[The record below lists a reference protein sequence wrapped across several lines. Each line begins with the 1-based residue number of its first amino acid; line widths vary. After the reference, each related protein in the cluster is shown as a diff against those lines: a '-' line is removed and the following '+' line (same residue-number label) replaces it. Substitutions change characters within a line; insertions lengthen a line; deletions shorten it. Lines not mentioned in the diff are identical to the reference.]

1 MAGFGARAVRAAC
14 GGMAGRYGKM
24 NSLVLCIIVYLGFIV
39 AYRTYGRFLG
49 NKIFELSK
57 DAITPA
63 CEIDDGVDYVPTKK
77 NILFGHHFTSIAG
90 TGPIVGPA
98 IGVIWGWVPALIWV
112 FVGSIV
118 MGAVHDFGALVV
130 SIRKSGRS
138 IGDVT
143 GDIVSPTSRLL
154 FLLVIFFGLF
164 IVLAIFAMI
173 IGLLFTMY
181 PSLVFPVWMEVPI
194 AVALGRL
201 MYRKDANTTVLSI
214 AAVALLYLFV
224 WVGVYFPIEMPGII
238 AGSPLVTWVVILMI
252 YAYIAS
258 VLPVRALLQPRDYI
272 NSHQLLIAMALL
284 FIGLA
289 IAHPKITAPAFV
301 AAPAGAPSMWPF
313 LFITIACG
321 AISGFHGLVASG
333 TSSKQLSR
341 ETHACAIGYGGMMM
355 EAALAVMV
363 ILACTSGLGSLEA
376 WNGRYAEWATA
387 SGLGAKVS
395 AFVDGGSTFLMAL
408 GLGQKLAVTILGVF
422 VVSFAATTLDTAT
435 RIQRYVVS
443 ELAETFRIRPLTGR
457 HPATAFAVVTA
468 LVLAL
473 AGGDGKGALILWPL
487 FGATNQLLA
496 GLSLLVITIYLYKR
510 GKPILLTAIPM
521 VFMVFM
527 TGWAMLLNIKD
538 FLENG
543 NWLLVMIN
551 GIIILFVGWMIVEVV
566 SAVRKF
572 KPASGQA
579 LTTKAQRH

>member
-1 MAGFGARAVRAAC
+1 
-14 GGMAGRYGKM
+14 M
-24 NSLVLCIIVYLGFIV
+24 NSLVLCVIVYLGFIA

-49 NKIFELSK
+49 RKIFELSK
-57 DAITPA
+57 DAVTPA
-63 CEIDDGVDYVPTKK
+63 REINDGVDYVPTRKD
-77 NILFGHHFTSIAG
+77 ILFGHHFTSIAG

-143 GDIVSPTSRLL
+143 GDIVSPTARLL

-164 IVLAIFAMI
+164 IVLAIFGMI
-173 IGLLFTMY
+173 IGLLFAMY

-194 AVALGRL
+194 AVALGYL
-201 MYRKDANTTVLSI
+201 VYKKNANATVLSI
-214 AAVALLYLFV
+214 VAVALLYFFV

-238 AGSPLVTWVVILMI
+238 AGSPLVTWIVILMV
-252 YAYIAS
+252 YAYVAS
-258 VLPVRALLQPRDYI
+258 VLPVRTLLQPRDYI
-272 NSHQLLIAMALL
+272 NSHQLLVAMALL
-284 FIGLA
+284 FLGLA

-301 AAPAGAPSMWPF
+301 AAPVGAPSMWPF

-321 AISGFHGLVASG
+321 AISGFHSLVASG

-341 ETHACAIGYGGMMM
+341 ETHAHAIGYGGMIM

-363 ILACTSGLGSLEA
+363 ILACTAGLGAGWTEHYASWSA
-376 WNGRYAEWATA
+376 ANGLA
-387 SGLGAKVS
+387 AKVS
-395 AFVDGGSTFLMAL
+395 AFVEGGSTFLLAL
-408 GLGQKLAVTILGVF
+408 GIEEKLAETILGVF

-443 ELAETFRIRPLTGR
+443 ELAGTFKLKALQGR

-468 LVLAL
+468 LILAL
-473 AGGDGKGALILWPL
+473 ITGDGKGALILWPL

-510 GKPILLTAIPM
+510 GKPVLLTAIPM

-527 TGWAMLLNIKD
+527 TGWAMIVNVKNFYDTKD
-538 FLENG
+538 
-543 NWLLVMIN
+543 WLLLAIN
-551 GIIILFVGWMIVEVV
+551 AIIIVFVAWMIVEVIRV
-566 SAVRKF
+566 VRKF
-572 KPASGQA
+572 SPSAIRASDTGDA
-579 LTTKAQRH
+579 AGAGGAER